1 MSTQIDWKRLIG
13 DLIAAGVS
21 QSQIARDT
29 GISQPYINELAR
41 GGAPGKDISYSRGQA
56 LIARFRKQFGVRAKP
71 PELPEPPPRD
81 PSPAL
86 TTAAALAAEMP
97 EQREGV

>member
-56 LIARFRKQFGVRAKP
+56 LIARFRKQFGARAKP
-71 PELPEPPPRD
+71 PELPEPL
-81 PSPAL
+81 PAPEL
-86 TTAAALAAEMP
+86 AASLRATAAAAADLP
-97 EQREGV
+97 EARDA